1 MSEHHVTRLRELA
14 SGREVVLPARLLV
27 GRSRACD
34 LVLPA
39 RDVSGQH
46 AELRWTGNSWELH
59 DLGSRNGTYIDGAR
73 IPAGARE
80 LLRAGARVRFG
91 QESTEWELRGAAA
104 PVALAVRTADD
115 ACRIAGDGLLVLPDE
130 QAPQICIYQN
140 HDGVWIAEHDGAP
153 AVVDDR
159 AVLTTADGAAW
170 RVYLPQSC
178 AGTWQADAAPL
189 SVLTLTL
196 RFSFSRDEE
205 YVELLAV
212 RGDVRLDMQ
221 ARAHHYPLLILARR
235 RLADQRAGLA
245 EADQGWI
252 LLHELTSALRMDE
265 SHLNICIHRA
275 RTQLGKLGVADAAG
289 LVERRPGTKQ
299 VRLGVARLELVPLD
313 PDARRS

>member
-1 MSEHHVTRLRELA
+1 MTDVARLQEDA
-14 SGREVVLPARLLV
+14 TGREVVLPARLLV

-39 RDVSGQH
+39 RDISGQH
-46 AELRWTGNSWELH
+46 AELRWTGSNWELH
-59 DLGSRNGTYIDGAR
+59 DLGSRNGSFVDGAR
-73 IPAGARE
+73 IPAGERV
-80 LLRAGARVRFG
+80 LLHAGALVRFG
-91 QESTEWELRGAAA
+91 TESPEWQLSAAVP

-115 ACRIAGDGLLVLPDE
+115 ACRIAADGLLVLPDE

-140 HDGVWIAEHDGAP
+140 HDGAWIAEHDGAP
-153 AVVDDR
+153 SVVDDR

-178 AGTWQADAAPL
+178 QGTWQADAAPL
-189 SVLTLTL
+189 SVLTITL

-205 YVELLAV
+205 YVELLAL
-212 RGDVRLDMQ
+212 RGDARLDLQ

-235 RLADQRAGLA
+235 RLADQRAGVP

-265 SHLNICIHRA
+265 GHLNICIHRA
-275 RTQLGKLGVADAAG
+275 RTQLGKLGVGDAAA

-299 VRLGVARLELVPLD
+299 LRLGVGRLELVALD
-313 PDARRS
+313 PDARRK